1 MKSLTYRLDL
11 IENIEKI
18 GGGLGKRANFNFKKW
33 TNESFRIFHGAD

>member
-18 GGGLGKRANFNFKKW
+18 GGMLGECANFNFKKW
-33 TNESFRIFHGAD
+33 TNESFGIFYGDD